1 MHKRVRQ
8 VDIHLATTNC
18 ASSRSRLPK
27 KLVVRATTTTAS
39 QIITADVSM
48 RACNV
53 FMYPKLAVLPLEV
66 AGHGAALDGCAGR
79 VVRHHPRGF
88 PAMNISGRLLLRPSN
103 VERATPP
110 SGEEGQQRSS
120 VAGGGDQSAVE
131 GPRSRHKRETMTGGM
146 AAAQTYTARG
156 RNESKA
162 PQRWPPPVGRAYH
175 SSPSHPPEG
184 GNPSRRDTVARSDPH
199 VMCSHRVTVMLAS
212 IRKEHER

>member
-146 AAAQTYTARG
+146 LRPRPIQLGGERIEGAATVATA
-156 RNESKA
+156 A
-162 PQRWPPPVGRAYH
+162 GRACH